1 MPKRIVTI
9 YLCSL
14 CKDEFRE
21 DAITSFAITRLP
33 GPELLLDLCAQ
44 CTSTGG
50 SERTILEFL
59 DLAYSE
65 GPKSKA
71 SAPARS
77 AAGGPCPECG
87 KNYPSQQGLA
97 QHRSRAHGVES
108 ASARREATRG
118 TVGDLR
124 CPECKDF
131 RTTRP
136 QGLSAHRRSVHGVPG
151 SSPAAVAAKKQ
162 QPAAAKPRKRGG
174 S

>member
-9 YLCSL
+9 YVCSM
-14 CKDEFRE
+14 CKDEFRD

-44 CTSTGG
+44 CMSTG
-50 SERTILEFL
+50 SERTMLEFL

-71 SAPARS
+71 TAS
-77 AAGGPCPECG
+77 AAAGSCPECG
-87 KNYPSQQGLA
+87 KSYTSQQGLA
-97 QHRSRAHGVES
+97 QHRTRAHGVES
-108 ASARREATRG
+108 ESARRSATVG
-118 TVGDLR
+118 KVGDLR
-124 CPECKDF
+124 CPDCKDF

-136 QGLSAHRRSVHGVPG
+136 QGLAAHRRAVHGVTG
-151 SSPAAVAAKKQ
+151 SSPAVVAAKKQ
-162 QPAAAKPRKRGG
+162 QPASKKRGG